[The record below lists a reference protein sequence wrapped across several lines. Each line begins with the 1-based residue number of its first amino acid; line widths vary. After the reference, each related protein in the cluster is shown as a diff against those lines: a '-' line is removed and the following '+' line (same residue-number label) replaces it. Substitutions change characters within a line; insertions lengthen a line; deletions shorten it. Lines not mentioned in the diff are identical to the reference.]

1 MTRMSGGAA
10 IVKSLREY
18 GIDTM
23 FGIPGVQLDHFFN
36 ALYDERN
43 AIRFIHNRHEQGGA
57 YMAFGYAASTGRP
70 SAYAVVPGPGF
81 LNASAAL
88 NTAYACNAPVL
99 CMSGQVPS
107 DRIGRKLGS
116 HHEVDDQLGL
126 MRKLT
131 KWADRIEHP
140 SEAPAVVEQAFA
152 EMLSGRRRPV
162 AIECAPDT
170 LKMEANVDLR
180 EAVAPPTPPE
190 PDPDQI
196 EAAAKLLGG
205 AENPLILVGRGVFDG
220 CAELQAVAE
229 LLEAPVS
236 MSRNGKG
243 AIHPDHHLA
252 MPESVGHKLY
262 AEADAVLAVGTRM
275 YEQYYGWGVEPGMKL
290 VRMDIDASEINRSG
304 KPAVGVI
311 ADARQ
316 GLAAL
321 AEAIP
326 GHNRKRASRKDEL
339 NAAKAE
345 LHAEFEKLSPQWDF
359 ISVLREELP
368 EDGFV
373 VGESTQMA
381 YMARI
386 GMPFYHPRTYVS
398 PGFSGTLG
406 YGFPTS
412 LGVKVGNPDRHVVSI
427 TGDGGFLF
435 GGNELATAVQHG
447 IATVTLVFNDGAY
460 GNVKRSQIHSYG
472 GRVIGTELHNPD
484 FVKYAESFGA
494 QAFRAHNPEELREA
508 LKKGFD
514 HSDGPTLVEIPV
526 GELPSPWHLMHL
538 PQVRGTGNAERSP
551 RVQQKD

>member
-1 MTRMSGGAA
+1 MTQMSGGAA

-18 GIDTM
+18 GIDTI

-36 ALYDERN
+36 ALYDEKN

-57 YMAFGYAASTGRP
+57 YMAFGYAASTGKP

-99 CMSGQVPS
+99 CISGQVPS

-140 SEAPAVVEQAFA
+140 SEAPFIVEQAFA

-170 LKMEANVDLR
+170 LKMEAEVTLR
-180 EAVAPPTPPE
+180 DALVPPPPPE
-190 PDPDQI
+190 PDPDMI
-196 EAAAKLLGG
+196 EKAAKMLGE
-205 AENPLILVGRGVFDG
+205 AKYPMILVGRGVFDA
-220 CAELQAVAE
+220 CPELLEVAE
-229 LLEAPVS
+229 ALEAPVS

-262 AEADAVLAVGTRM
+262 GSCDVVLAVGTRM
-275 YEQYYGWGVEPGMKL
+275 YEQYYGWGVDSTL
-290 VRMDIDASEINRSG
+290 RLIRMDIDPSEVNRSG
-304 KPAVGVI
+304 RPDIGII
-311 ADARQ
+311 ADAKE
-316 GLAAL
+316 GLSAL
-321 AEAIP
+321 ARAIP
-326 GHNRKRASRKDEL
+326 KHNIKRASRKSEL
-339 NAAKAE
+339 TLAKAE
-345 LHAEFEKLSPQWDF
+345 LQSEFEKLSPQWDF
-359 ISVLREELP
+359 ISVLRSELP
-368 EDGFV
+368 DDGFV

-386 GMPFYHPRTYVS
+386 GMPFYKPRTYVS

-412 LGVKVGNPDRHVVSI
+412 LGVKVANPDKHVVSI

-435 GGNELATAVQHG
+435 GSNELSTAVQHNLS
-447 IATVTLVFNDGAY
+447 TVTLVFNDGAY

-494 QAFRAHNPEELREA
+494 QAFRAHAPKELREA

-514 HSDGPTLVEIPV
+514 YNGPTLIEIPV

-538 PQVRGTGNAERSP
+538 PKVRGVGKVEQTPG
-551 RVQQKD
+551 VGKHGQ

>member
-10 IVKSLREY
+10 IVKSLRGY

-36 ALYDERN
+36 ALHDESN

-57 YMAFGYAASTGRP
+57 YMAFGYAVSTGKP

-99 CMSGQVPS
+99 CVSGQVPS
-107 DRIGRKLGS
+107 DRIGRKLGA
-116 HHEVDDQLGL
+116 HHEIDDQLGV

-140 SEAPAVVEQAFA
+140 SEAPRIIEQAFGA
-152 EMLSGRRRPV
+152 MLSGRRRPV
-162 AIECAPDT
+162 AIECAPDI
-170 LKMEANVDLR
+170 LKEVSEVNLR
-180 EAVAPPTPPE
+180 GPIAPPTPPK
-190 PDPDQI
+190 PDPDTI
-196 EAAAKLLGG
+196 EQAAKILG
-205 AENPLILVGRGVFDG
+205 AAKAPMILVGRGVFDA
-220 CAELQAVAE
+220 CEELQAVAE
-229 LLEAPVS
+229 MLEAPVS

-252 MPESVGHKLY
+252 VPEAVGHRLY
-262 AEADAVLAVGTRM
+262 ADCDAVLAVGTRM
-275 YEQYYGWGVEPGMKL
+275 YEQYYGWGVEPGFNL
-290 VRMDIDASEINRSG
+290 IRMDIDASEINRSG
-304 KPAVGVI
+304 KPMVGIV
-311 ADARQ
+311 ADARE
-316 GLAAL
+316 GLATL
-321 AEAIP
+321 ANAIAK
-326 GHNRKRASRKDEL
+326 HNMKRNSRKDEL
-339 NAAKAE
+339 AVAKGE
-345 LHAEFEKLSPQWDF
+345 LQTEFEKLSPQWGF
-359 ISVLREELP
+359 ISVLRSELP

-386 GMPFYHPRTYVS
+386 GMPFFKPRTYVS

-412 LGVKVGNPDRHVVSI
+412 LGVKIGNPENHVVSI

-435 GGNELATAVQHG
+435 GSNELATAVQHN

-494 QAFRAHNPEELREA
+494 QAFRINAPEELAEA

-514 HSDGPTLVEIPV
+514 HNGPTLIEIPV

-538 PQVRGTGNAERSP
+538 PRVRGI
-551 RVQQKD
+551 

>member
-1 MTRMSGGAA
+1 MARMTGGAA
-10 IVKSLREY
+10 IVKSLQEY
-18 GIDTM
+18 GIDTI

-36 ALYDERN
+36 ALYDAGN
-43 AIRFIHNRHEQGGA
+43 AIRFIQNRHEQGGG
-57 YMAFGYAASTGRP
+57 YMAFGYAASTGKP
-70 SAYAVVPGPGF
+70 GAYAVVPGPGF

-88 NTAYACNAPVL
+88 NTAYSCNAPVL
-99 CMSGQVPS
+99 CISGQVPS

-116 HHEVDDQLGL
+116 HHEIDDQLGV

-152 EMLSGRRRPV
+152 EMLSGRVRPV
-162 AIECAPDT
+162 AIETSPDT
-170 LKMEANVDLR
+170 LRMEADVTLR
-180 EAVAPPTPPE
+180 TAIAPPAPPE
-190 PDPDQI
+190 VDKDQI
-196 EAAAKLLGG
+196 EAAAKLLGA
-205 AENPLILVGRGVFDG
+205 AERPLILSGRGVFNA
-220 CAELQAVAE
+220 CPELLAVAE

-252 MPESVGHKLY
+252 VAESVGHRLY

-275 YEQYYGWGVEPGMKL
+275 YEQYYGWGVEAGMPL
-290 VRMDIDASEINRSG
+290 VRMDIDATEINRSG
-304 KPAVGVI
+304 KPAVGII
-311 ADARQ
+311 ADAKD

-321 AEAIP
+321 ANALP
-326 GHNRKRASRKDEL
+326 AHNRKRESRADEL

-345 LHAEFEKLSPQWDF
+345 LQAEFEKLSPQWDY
-359 ISVLREELP
+359 ISVLRSELP

-386 GMPFYHPRTYVS
+386 GMPFYQPRTYVS
-398 PGFSGTLG
+398 PGYSGTLG

-412 LGVKVGNPDRHVVSI
+412 LGVKVGNPDRHVVSLS
-427 TGDGGFLF
+427 GDGGFLF
-435 GGNELATAVQHG
+435 GGNELATAVQHN
-447 IATVTLVFNDGAY
+447 IASVTLVFNDGAY
-460 GNVKRSQIHSYG
+460 GNVKRSQVHDYG
-472 GRVIGTELHNPD
+472 GRVIGTDLVNPD

-494 QAFRAHNPEELREA
+494 QGLRAHTPEELRTC
-508 LKKGFD
+508 LRKGFD
-514 HSDGPTLVEIPV
+514 HDGPTLVEIPV

-538 PQVRGTGNAERSP
+538 PKVRG
-551 RVQQKD
+551 